1 MENWIRDPSIIID
14 KRKHNLKL
22 QFDMFH
28 GYGKIQKAAN
38 LLPEPENKKFI
49 KYLDTKT
56 EFNPNIMVISK
67 KKILEKWF
75 KDVFEWLENCE
86 KIFGFKNLQGYDT
99 GRLYA
104 YLAERYLSFWF
115 NSKCNSTTGPWTFLI
130 QQNKSKQSNLSIL
143 LFFVKYN
150 LDNFHLMKFF

>member
-1 MENWIRDPSIIID
+1 
-14 KRKHNLKL
+14 
-22 QFDMFH
+22 MFH

-38 LLPEPENKKFI
+38 LLHEPENNEFI

-115 NSKCNSTTGPWTFLI
+115 NSKCNSTTGPWTFFDTT
-130 QQNKSKQSNLSIL
+130 K
-143 LFFVKYN
+143 
-150 LDNFHLMKFF
+150 